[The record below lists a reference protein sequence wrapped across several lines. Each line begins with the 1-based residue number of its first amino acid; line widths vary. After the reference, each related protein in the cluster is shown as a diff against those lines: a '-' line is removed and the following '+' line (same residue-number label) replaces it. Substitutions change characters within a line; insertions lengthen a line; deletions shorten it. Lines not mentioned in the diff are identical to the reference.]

1 MKIRVDF
8 TVEIKHAESLANLR
22 ELVPYATTDAEAADF
37 VRMDAAQYVQ
47 QYLGDN
53 GVDVEIIR
61 ER

>member
-1 MKIRVDF
+1 VKIRVDF
-8 TVEIKHAESLANLR
+8 TIEIKSAAALANLR
-22 ELVPYATTDAEAADF
+22 ALAADAATDAQAADF